1 MKRHLIVII
10 SLIVMKSKIKNKK
23 FLISTKRGFSIGEVM
38 LAAFVLSVAMLAAVN
53 LLIAGFSNSADS
65 RDRIIAS
72 MLVQEGIE
80 IARNVRDNNW
90 ATGRVTFSNTNFPDV
105 SRAADNTPL
114 GCALDKNSL
123 SIRNTCDSAAVS
135 KVLKINNDG
144 YYMKLGATTTKF
156 KRKVM
161 IQYFNSSEVPS
172 DRAHAATAK
181 LTSVVIWGTNWP
193 KIDLS
198 DCSTATQCVAA
209 VSILTK
215 WGE

>member
-1 MKRHLIVII
+1 
-10 SLIVMKSKIKNKK
+10 MKSKIKNKK
-23 FLISTKRGFSIGEVM
+23 FLISIKRGFSIGEVL

-90 ATGRVTFSNTNFPDV
+90 ATGKVTFSNTNFPDV

-123 SIRNTCDSAAVS
+123 AIRGTCDSAAVS
-135 KVLKINNDG
+135 KVLKINADG
-144 YYMKLGATTTKF
+144 YYMKVGATITKF

-161 IQYFNSSEVPS
+161 IQYFNSSGAPS
-172 DRAHAATAK
+172 DRASAATAK
-181 LTSVVIWGTNWP
+181 LTSVVIWGTDWP

-198 DCSTATQCVAA
+198 DCSTATRCVAA